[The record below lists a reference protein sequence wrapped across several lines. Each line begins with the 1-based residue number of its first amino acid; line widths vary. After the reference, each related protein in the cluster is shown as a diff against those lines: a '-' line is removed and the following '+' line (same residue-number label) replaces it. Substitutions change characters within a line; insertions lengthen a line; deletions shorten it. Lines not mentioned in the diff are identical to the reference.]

1 LIQLS
6 SARKVDEQVADEV
19 ESSLRTGIMKN
30 KQTNLFHQ
38 QNRANQ
44 RLLSTARKTRKE
56 TDLHD
61 SLSSVESRI
70 NDEKAA
76 RQQSLHRQRE
86 FAASLKTLN
95 ESGSGNSRMS
105 IALFEEGSQ
114 LRKKIDN
121 EKDFR
126 RRSTITQTSLLAELS
141 ELSAS
146 PSGKPGASATKRLPK
161 VLSENIEAS
170 SSGRVSAAFVRAL
183 SDAPILAS
191 GLYPFFFK
199 ITTQTYFKVSFTH
212 KQSCPKSGSTWRQP

>member
-1 LIQLS
+1 
-6 SARKVDEQVADEV
+6 
-19 ESSLRTGIMKN
+19 MKN

-56 TDLHD
+56 TVLQD
-61 SLSSVESRI
+61 SLSRVQSRI

-76 RQQSLHRQRE
+76 RQESLHRQRE
-86 FAASLKTLN
+86 FAASLETLN
-95 ESGSGNSRMS
+95 ESGSGNSCMS

-121 EKDFR
+121 EKNFR

-141 ELSAS
+141 ELSVS

-161 VLSENIEAS
+161 VVSENIEAS
-170 SSGRVSAAFVRAL
+170 SSGKVSAAFVRAL
-183 SDAPILAS
+183 SDAPAPS
-191 GLYPFFFK
+191 GLSLPFFF
-199 ITTQTYFKVSFTH
+199 QDNNSDLLSFTH
-212 KQSCPKSGSTWRQP
+212 KQSCPKGGSTRRQP